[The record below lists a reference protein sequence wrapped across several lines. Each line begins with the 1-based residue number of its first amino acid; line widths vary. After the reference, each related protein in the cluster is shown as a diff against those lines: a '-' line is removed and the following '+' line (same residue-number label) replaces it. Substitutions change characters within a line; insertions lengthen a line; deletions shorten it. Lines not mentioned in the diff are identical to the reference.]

1 VCVTYYEDF
10 QITTLIVSLSLV
22 QASHDQGNRRDY
34 SGALCMESG
43 VLVFGVTCLLIRA
56 ADHLL

>member
-1 VCVTYYEDF
+1 M
-10 QITTLIVSLSLV
+10 TLIVSLSLV

-34 SGALCMESG
+34 SAALMESG
-43 VLVFGVTCLLIRA
+43 VLDFGVTCLLNRA